1 MPLSELF
8 AAFRWWAALLVLGMA
23 ATPLAFILFQKLPDR
38 GYAFVKMLGLLLV
51 SYLYWILGS
60 LGFLANNAGSLVVS
74 LAALTGL
81 SLWLYRH
88 QRSKGGEQQSL
99 GNWLR
104 ENRSQVILTE
114 FVFAVI
120 FVIWVGVRA
129 QNPAIAATEK
139 PMEFAFLN
147 SVGRSPG
154 FPPLDPWLSGFA
166 ISYYYFGYVMTSV
179 IARLALVSE
188 PLAFNLGIAWL
199 IAGSATGAF
208 GLVYNLLSTQS
219 VRHTARVLGL
229 VAALAI
235 PVAGNLEIGLE
246 VAYANGLG
254 SPAFWQWLDVR
265 DLNEARTEGTA
276 PRYGS
281 SNWWWWRSS
290 RPIHEYHISGRPE
303 DGLEPIAEVP
313 AFSFVLG
320 DMHPHVLA
328 LPFAFLSLALALVWW
343 LPEIGSVGAGLNAV
357 SGASPAA
364 TEDHSAVNELW
375 DSAGWSD
382 RLRQLR
388 RAIGIPLWLLSAI
401 ILGGLSFL
409 NTWDVLIYLF
419 VVAGAF
425 LLGRWRDEGWHTRI
439 ITQTIAVTLMLLLP
453 IILLYLPF
461 FLGFRSQAGAPYILP
476 MLMRPTRLVQF
487 LIIFA
492 MPLWA
497 ILVMLI
503 SLAVRQRFRY
513 WQAGLATAL
522 LLILALFLLSLFFG
536 LIVAISSEGTARIA
550 SLTNELGIALPPRPQ
565 QNLAIGWG
573 ATAVLSILP
582 TYFRARITYPALTIF
597 LAATVGLVLMIW
609 LNQFRSEKTHKV
621 AFSAKAASKQDALPF
636 ALLLVAAGALLTL
649 GPEFVYLRDNFGV
662 RLNTIFKFYYQAWV
676 MFGIAALFAI
686 GYLWQ
691 GWRGSRRIAP
701 ILATTGYALAFLLA
715 LLFPIY
721 AVNSRAMEYRG
732 PATADTRQPATING
746 LAQVERNNPDEYAA
760 ILWLRENVSGT
771 PVILEAVGGQYSGY
785 GRIAASTGLPTILG
799 WAGHEYQWRGNT
811 PEPALREPAVNEI
824 YSAPDLLAVVDLLD
838 RYRVEYIYVGDLEQ
852 ELYGPSGLDKF
863 AEQLDAAYSNDGVTI
878 YRWQP
883 Q

>member
-1 MPLSELF
+1 
-8 AAFRWWAALLVLGMA
+8 
-23 ATPLAFILFQKLPDR
+23 
-38 GYAFVKMLGLLLV
+38 
-51 SYLYWILGS
+51 LGS
-60 LGFLANNAGSLVVS
+60 LGILANNSGSLVVS
-74 LAALTGL
+74 LAALIGL
-81 SLWLYRH
+81 SLWLYRY
-88 QRSKGGEQQSL
+88 QRSKVGDVAERPLRVQPSL
-99 GNWLR
+99 ASWLR

-114 FVFAVI
+114 IVFAVVFI
-120 FVIWVGVRA
+120 TWVWVRA

-147 SVGRSPG
+147 SIGRSPG

-179 IARLALVSE
+179 IARLALVPE

-219 VRHTARVLGL
+219 VRRGARILGL

-265 DLNEARTEGTA
+265 DLNEARPVGAA
-276 PRYGS
+276 PRYNS

-290 RPIHEYHISGRPE
+290 RPIHEYHISGQPE

-343 LPEIGSVGAGLNAV
+343 LPGRNSI
-357 SGASPAA
+357 
-364 TEDHSAVNELW
+364 EDHSAVNEVW
-375 DSAGWSD
+375 DSSSWSD
-382 RLRQLR
+382 RIRQLF
-388 RAIGIPLWLLSAI
+388 RAIGMPLWLLSAI

-425 LLGRWRDEGWHTRI
+425 FLARWRDEGWHSRI
-439 ITQTIAVTLMLLLP
+439 ISQTIAVTLMLLLP

-461 FLGFRSQAGAPYILP
+461 FIGFRSQASAPYILP

-497 ILVMLI
+497 ILILLI
-503 SLAVRQRFRY
+503 SLAIRQRFRN
-513 WQAGLATAL
+513 WKAGVATAV

-536 LIVAISSEGTARIA
+536 LIVATSSEGAGQIA
-550 SLTNELGIALPPRPQ
+550 NLTSELDITLPPRPE
-565 QNLAIGWG
+565 QNLAFGWG
-573 ATAVLSILP
+573 VTAVLSILP
-582 TYFRARITYPALTIF
+582 AYLRLRITYPALTIF
-597 LAATVGLVLMIW
+597 LAAAVGLVLMIW
-609 LNQFRSEKTHKV
+609 LYHFRPEKTRKLV
-621 AFSAKAASKQDALPF
+621 LNAAEVTANKQDVLPF
-636 ALLLVAAGALLTL
+636 ALLLIATGALLTL

-676 MFGIAALFAI
+676 MFGVAALFAI

-691 GWRGSRRIAP
+691 GWRGSSRIAP
-701 ILATTGYALAFLLA
+701 ILATIPYALAFMLA

-721 AVNSRAMEYRG
+721 AVNSRALEYRG
-732 PATADTRQPATING
+732 PATASTRQPATING
-746 LAQVERNNPDEYAA
+746 LAQVERYNPDEYAA

-811 PEPALREPAVNEI
+811 PEPGLREPAVNEI
-824 YSAPDLLAVVDLLD
+824 YSAPDLLSVVDLLNH
-838 RYRVEYIYVGDLEQ
+838 YSVEYIYVGDLEQ
-852 ELYGPSGLDKF
+852 GLYGPSGLDKF
-863 AEQLDAAYSNDGVTI
+863 AAQLDAAYSNNSVTI